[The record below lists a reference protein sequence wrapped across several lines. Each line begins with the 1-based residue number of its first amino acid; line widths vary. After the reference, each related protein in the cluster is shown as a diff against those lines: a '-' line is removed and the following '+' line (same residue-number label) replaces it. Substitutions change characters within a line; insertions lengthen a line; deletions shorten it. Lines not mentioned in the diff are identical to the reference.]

1 MAASAPELGSS
12 LTRVP
17 HCSPLLVLALHT
29 APGTQRD
36 STHVLLWDGG
46 SRQGQ
51 LGLQMTQ
58 TRREK
63 SDQGCPGLARQG
75 VVCTAQMGRG
85 GLEERRG
92 GVGGGMETE
101 RSPRQPTHRAP
112 PGLGAERRPWFL
124 VLSKPTVEQRKATG
138 CSPVVPL
145 FAELLL
151 KVAQGQTLGL
161 QHPPVGDLLPAE
173 EISDHQL
180 AGLER
185 VHPCQLLGLLVA
197 ENETEKLQVQHLKV
211 VRVRTHAK
219 GVCKLSSE
227 VRLQLC
233 MPRALGRGPALG
245 ESPLVGTQSS
255 PSHLC
260 RAHRCVCA
268 ANGGQSN
275 VHWGN
280 PQGTCPKR

>member
-1 MAASAPELGSS
+1 
-12 LTRVP
+12 
-17 HCSPLLVLALHT
+17 
-29 APGTQRD
+29 
-36 STHVLLWDGG
+36 
-46 SRQGQ
+46 
-51 LGLQMTQ
+51 
-58 TRREK
+58 
-63 SDQGCPGLARQG
+63 
-75 VVCTAQMGRG
+75 
-85 GLEERRG
+85 
-92 GVGGGMETE
+92 METE
-101 RSPRQPTHRAP
+101 RSSRQPTHLAP
-112 PGLGAERRPWFL
+112 PGLGVERRPWLL
-124 VLSKPTVEQRKATG
+124 VLSKPTVEQRKAIG

-151 KVAQGQTLGL
+151 KVPQGQTLGL

-211 VRVRTHAK
+211 VRACTHAK

-233 MPRALGRGPALG
+233 APRALGRGPALG
-245 ESPLVGTQSS
+245 ESPLVGARSS
-255 PSHLC
+255 PGHLC

-268 ANGGQSN
+268 AQWRTEQCPLGAST
-275 VHWGN
+275 GN
-280 PQGTCPKR
+280 LPQKIRILPE